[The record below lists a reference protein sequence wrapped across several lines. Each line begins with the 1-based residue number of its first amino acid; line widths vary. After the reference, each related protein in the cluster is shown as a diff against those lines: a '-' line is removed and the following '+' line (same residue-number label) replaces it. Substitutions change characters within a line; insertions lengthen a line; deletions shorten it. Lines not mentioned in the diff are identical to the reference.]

1 MMIKK
6 RILIAIICA
15 LTVLAGSLSSCGML
29 GGGAKS
35 EGSRN
40 KSGSSKEIISDAE
53 AMDLVLSRVPGAD
66 AEDFTRFEKE
76 LDDGH
81 WIYHGELLYQGI
93 EYKFEIEACDGNILE
108 WTLDN

>member
-1 MMIKK
+1 MIKK

-40 KSGSSKEIISDAE
+40 KSGSSKEIISDTE
-53 AMDLVLSRVPGAD
+53 AMGAD

-93 EYKFEIEACDGNILE
+93 EYKFEIEACDGNILA